1 MPHFS
6 RLTDIIT
13 CSFTEILDESDD
25 PAQTLAEIIDE
36 MNEGLGACR
45 KNVRTSMTNA
55 ERLQREIKD
64 YQQQINEWKDQARAS
79 LSNDDEDGARDALT
93 RKVELEDLID
103 GLRPEL
109 DAALATQQHMFR
121 IQKALEARHAEAV
134 RKLEE
139 MTGRPAVVPLES
151 ETAVVSA
158 SAATVRRQSEIE
170 AELAALRKELGN

>member
-13 CSFTEILDESDD
+13 CSFTEILESSDD
-25 PAQTLAEIIDE
+25 PAQTLTEIIDE

-45 KNVRTSMTNA
+45 RNVRTSMTNA

-64 YQQQINEWKDQARAS
+64 YERQIVEWKEQAKS
-79 LSNDDEDGARDALT
+79 CLSDGDEDGAREALV
-93 RKVELEDLID
+93 RKVELEDLIA

-109 DAALATQQHMFR
+109 DAAQAAQQQMFR

-139 MTGRPAVVPLES
+139 MTGRPATVPLES

-170 AELAALRKELGN
+170 AELAALKKELGN